1 MVALVDLANQALGE
15 AAARSSIGSLDENRS
30 EAKAA
35 KLYIYA
41 VRDQILRAARWNFA
55 GKVDTLTLLK
65 AAPGTPENSTSTA
78 TSWDDTQPAPPWLY
92 AYAYPANAIAFWR
105 VLRQP
110 TTQTSGGVP
119 IYSAA
124 ASNGYLPG
132 ISDNTSPAAFRVS
145 TDDDDLGHARRV
157 VLTNESQALGE
168 WSRPVD
174 DPNLWDAGFQEAL
187 VQALAGKLAMA
198 VSGDKQLAA
207 TKFQMA
213 NRVILEAR
221 VANGNEG
228 YTNITREAEWI
239 QARSGAPY
247 AMLPGVLMA
256 AYGPLFAV
264 A

>member
-1 MVALVDLANQALGE
+1 MVALVDIANQALGE
-15 AAARSSIGSLDENRS
+15 AAARSSIGSLTENRT

-35 KLYIYA
+35 NLYIYA

-55 GKVDTLTLLK
+55 GKVDTLTLLR
-65 AAPGTPENSTSTA
+65 AAPGTPENASSTA
-78 TSWDDTQPAPPWLY
+78 TTWSASLPPPPWLY
-92 AYAYPANAIAFWR
+92 TYAYPAGAVAFWR

-110 TTQTSGGVP
+110 TTQTSSGVP
-119 IYSAA
+119 MFSAA
-124 ASNGYLPG
+124 MNSFLP
-132 ISDNTSPAAFRVS
+132 SVADNAYPARFKVS
-145 TDDDDLGHARRV
+145 TDDDDYGHARKV

-174 DPNLWDAGFQEAL
+174 DPNLWDAGFQEAV

-221 VANGNEG
+221 AADGNEG
-228 YTNITREAEWI
+228 YTNTTRDADWI
-239 QARSGAPY
+239 QARASVAIGTV
-247 AMLPGVLMA
+247 PGTIIA
-256 AYGPLFAV
+256 AYGPLFSIA
-264 A
+264 